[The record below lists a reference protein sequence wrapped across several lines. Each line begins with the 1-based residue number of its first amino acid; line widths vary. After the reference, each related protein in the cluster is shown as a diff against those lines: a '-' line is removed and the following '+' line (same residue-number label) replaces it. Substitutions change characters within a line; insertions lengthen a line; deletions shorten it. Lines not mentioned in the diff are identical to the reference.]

1 MISTKLDV
9 DYNKII
15 TTLIRE
21 TDEKNTHTQAD
32 CITVKRTF
40 K

>member
-9 DYNKII
+9 DYNKIK

-21 TDEKNTHTQAD
+21 TDEKQNTSGLYYCKTY
-32 CITVKRTF
+32 I
-40 K
+40 

>member
-9 DYNKII
+9 DYNKIK

-21 TDEKNTHTQAD
+21 TDENKKKHTSGLYY
-32 CITVKRTF
+32 CKTYI
-40 K
+40 

>member
-21 TDEKNTHTQAD
+21 TDEKNTH
-32 CITVKRTF
+32 KRIVLL
-40 K
+40 

>member
-21 TDEKNTHTQAD
+21 TDEKKHTQAD